1 MIAPLYIA
9 TKIVDAA
16 GGVNIFFL
24 QRWEEIRTGLGLVP
38 AKGVVNP
45 SGVAS
50 ASEVTQ
56 LLFTTTQAGI
66 YRMTF
71 SIRRTAVDG
80 AGSTLIFT
88 GHWTDGGTP
97 LSFAF
102 PVNNTDTTGSLY
114 TGTMEVPIDVNTPV
128 TYDIAYTS
136 TTPGQ
141 MKYKRLVTLEL
152 LAAA

>member
-1 MIAPLYIA
+1 MISPLYIGTA
-9 TKIVDAA
+9 IVDAA
-16 GGVNIFFL
+16 GAVNIFFL
-24 QRWEEIRTGLGLVP
+24 QRWEEIRTALGVVPVRGLVNP
-38 AKGVVNP
+38 AGTMN
-45 SGVAS
+45 
-50 ASEVTQ
+50 ASELTQ
-56 LLFTTTQAGI
+56 LLFTTTQGGV

-71 SIRRTAVDG
+71 SIRRTVVDG
-80 AGSTLIFT
+80 AGSTLTFT

-97 LSFAF
+97 LSFPF

-114 TGTMEVPIDVNTPV
+114 TGTMEVPIDANTPV

-141 MKYKRLVTLEL
+141 MKAKRLITLEL